1 MGAHVSA
8 CPNHQT
14 GRSVPFR
21 TRGDVAMAGS
31 FGYELDL
38 NQITDE
44 EKEQVREQINSF
56 RYLYSLTHEGDYYR
70 LTEPGKGDFMA
81 WEFVDENRDHAM
93 LTIVQTESFGNPVPI
108 HTVVKGL
115 DPTKKYRCLM
125 NGAVRSGAS
134 WMGAGLTPNR
144 IL

>member
-1 MGAHVSA
+1 MSA

-38 NQITDE
+38 NQVTDG
-44 EKEQVREQINSF
+44 EKEQVREQLNSF
-56 RYLYSLTHEGDYYR
+56 RRLYSLTHEGDYYR

-81 WEFVDENRDHAM
+81 WEFVDENREHAM
-93 LTIVQTESFGNPVPI
+93 LTIVQTESFGNPFP
-108 HTVVKGL
+108 
-115 DPTKKYRCLM
+115 
-125 NGAVRSGAS
+125 S
-134 WMGAGLTPNR
+134 TPWLRALIPQKNTAA
-144 IL
+144 